1 MSKVSVII
9 PAYNAQDSLGD
20 IITAV
25 LENREVLEVI
35 IVDDTS
41 RDATALIVEQYA
53 RRDERVRLLRNPENR
68 GAGYSRN
75 AGMAAA
81 RGDYYYFLDADDM
94 IAHRSIDEVIYH
106 MEANGCDVMVF
117 RYRYI
122 TDKNDRLGPMLQI
135 DDEAWRQLVGDAD
148 IRIFTLQQ
156 CARLLF
162 TVNFPWNKIVS
173 AKLCR
178 ETGLRF
184 SETRVHN
191 DIYAHW
197 HIYMHAQRI
206 GMMNRYLIGHRVYEE
221 RAQLTNVFTE
231 KRFEIFTAFE
241 EVEALFAR
249 LPLMKQAY
257 YQWFLCSKLDLLQ
270 WIYPRLP
277 VNLRERFLTLITQ
290 SYAGYDEPEYNY
302 VRAQSPQMAE
312 VSLRLK
318 RTPHLVL
325 GRLAS

>member
-117 RYRYI
+117 RYRYV

-135 DDEAWRQLVGDAD
+135 DDEAWRQRVGDAD

-173 AKLCR
+173 GKL
-178 ETGLRF
+178 
-184 SETRVHN
+184 
-191 DIYAHW
+191 
-197 HIYMHAQRI
+197 
-206 GMMNRYLIGHRVYEE
+206 
-221 RAQLTNVFTE
+221 
-231 KRFEIFTAFE
+231 
-241 EVEALFAR
+241 
-249 LPLMKQAY
+249 
-257 YQWFLCSKLDLLQ
+257 
-270 WIYPRLP
+270 
-277 VNLRERFLTLITQ
+277 
-290 SYAGYDEPEYNY
+290 
-302 VRAQSPQMAE
+302 
-312 VSLRLK
+312 
-318 RTPHLVL
+318 
-325 GRLAS
+325 